1 VRWSD
6 CEDEHGARDPWRVYT
21 RDELLTTVMLYWV
34 TRTIGPS
41 MRMYR
46 ETFASGSVIAQPARI
61 DVPTGLSVFRDPN
74 APPRELVEP
83 WYDLRHYAEID
94 RGGHFPALENPD
106 ALVHELREFFRPLRR
121 V

>member
-1 VRWSD
+1 
-6 CEDEHGARDPWRVYT
+6 
-21 RDELLTTVMLYWV
+21 V

-46 ETFASGSVIAQPARI
+46 ESFGPGAAIAQPQRI

-83 WYDLRHYAEID
+83 WYDLRHYTVTE

-106 ALVHELREFFRPLRR
+106 ALVRELRDFFRPLRR
-121 V
+121 G